1 MDINWTLVTIAGAL
15 LAQGAAVVW
24 AVSSMVS
31 DIKYNMNDI
40 EDMRTSMEILEDL
53 VVYGNQKEKNINNLF
68 IIFTKEDRL
77 MYIGILLFMISIAL
91 WLIEISK

>member
-31 DIKYNMNDI
+31 DIRYNMDDI
-40 EDMRTSMEILEDL
+40 EDMRASMEMLEDDIQENDVMIARIDANVEAIKDAL
-53 VVYGNQKEKNINNLF
+53 NVVTTSHAQ
-68 IIFTKEDRL
+68 R
-77 MYIGILLFMISIAL
+77 
-91 WLIEISK
+91 

>member
-31 DIKYNMNDI
+31 DIQYNRAEIADVETSTARLADEIHENDVTI
-40 EDMRTSMEILEDL
+40 ARIDANVEAIKDALN
-53 VVYGNQKEKNINNLF
+53 VVTTNHAK
-68 IIFTKEDRL
+68 R
-77 MYIGILLFMISIAL
+77 
-91 WLIEISK
+91 

>member
-31 DIKYNMNDI
+31 DIQYNRAEITDVETSTARLADDIHENDVMI
-40 EDMRTSMEILEDL
+40 ARIDANVEAIKEALN
-53 VVYGNQKEKNINNLF
+53 VVTTNHAQN
-68 IIFTKEDRL
+68 
-77 MYIGILLFMISIAL
+77 
-91 WLIEISK
+91 

>member
-31 DIKYNMNDI
+31 DIQYNRVEIADI
-40 EDMRTSMEILEDL
+40 ENSTARLADDIHENDVMIARIDANVEAIKDALN
-53 VVYGNQKEKNINNLF
+53 VVTTNHAQN
-68 IIFTKEDRL
+68 
-77 MYIGILLFMISIAL
+77 
-91 WLIEISK
+91 

>member
-31 DIKYNMNDI
+31 DIQYNRAEIADVENNTARLANDI
-40 EDMRTSMEILEDL
+40 HENDVMIARIDANVEAIKEALN
-53 VVYGNQKEKNINNLF
+53 VVTTNHVQ
-68 IIFTKEDRL
+68 R
-77 MYIGILLFMISIAL
+77 
-91 WLIEISK
+91 

>member
-31 DIKYNMNDI
+31 DIQYNRAEIADVKNSTARLADDVHENDVMI
-40 EDMRTSMEILEDL
+40 ARIDANVEAIKEALN
-53 VVYGNQKEKNINNLF
+53 VVTTDHAK
-68 IIFTKEDRL
+68 R
-77 MYIGILLFMISIAL
+77 
-91 WLIEISK
+91 

>member
-31 DIKYNMNDI
+31 DIQYNRAEIADVENSAARLADDI
-40 EDMRTSMEILEDL
+40 HEKDVMIARIDANVEAIKEALN
-53 VVYGNQKEKNINNLF
+53 VVTTNHAQN
-68 IIFTKEDRL
+68 
-77 MYIGILLFMISIAL
+77 
-91 WLIEISK
+91 

>member
-31 DIKYNMNDI
+31 DIQYNRAEIADI
-40 EDMRTSMEILEDL
+40 ENSTARLADDVHENDVMIARIDANVEAIKEALN
-53 VVYGNQKEKNINNLF
+53 VVTTDHAK
-68 IIFTKEDRL
+68 R
-77 MYIGILLFMISIAL
+77 
-91 WLIEISK
+91 

>member
-40 EDMRTSMEILEDL
+40 EDMRTSMEILEDDIQENDVMIARIDANVEAIKDAL
-53 VVYGNQKEKNINNLF
+53 NVVTTNHVQ
-68 IIFTKEDRL
+68 R
-77 MYIGILLFMISIAL
+77 
-91 WLIEISK
+91 

>member
-31 DIKYNMNDI
+31 DIQYNRAEIADVETNTARLADDIHENDVMI
-40 EDMRTSMEILEDL
+40 ARIDANVEAIKDALN
-53 VVYGNQKEKNINNLF
+53 VVTTNHVQ
-68 IIFTKEDRL
+68 R
-77 MYIGILLFMISIAL
+77 
-91 WLIEISK
+91 